1 MYRFVAYLGQATRLE
16 RVISEP
22 EHSLVIQSFQPA
34 EMTSGVVN
42 ALDSKLDIHIY
53 DLYCR
58 EAA

>member
-1 MYRFVAYLGQATRLE
+1 MCRFVTYLGQATRLE

-34 EMTSGVVN
+34 EMTS
-42 ALDSKLDIHIY
+42 LDVHIY
-53 DLYCR
+53 DLHCR